1 MWKLKLTKY
10 YLAIFIA
17 ITLISLLAGRIWL
30 DDWRWF
36 QITLLLIALFVVT
49 YPIIVLIYF
58 SLKSKV
64 EIVNAILI
72 LFGLIWVVLILF
84 LFLLYM
90 EPFFGGS
97 WG

>member
-10 YLAIFIA
+10 YLAIFTA
-17 ITLISLLAGRIWL
+17 ITLIGLLAGRIWL

-36 QITLLLIALFVVT
+36 QITLLLIASFVVT

-58 SLKSKV
+58 SSKSKV

-72 LFGLIWVVLILF
+72 LFGLIWAVLILF

>member
-1 MWKLKLTKY
+1 MWKVTLTKY
-10 YLAIFIA
+10 YLVIFA
-17 ITLISLLAGRIWL
+17 ACALISQLAGRIWL
-30 DDWRWF
+30 DEWRWL
-36 QITLLLIALFVVT
+36 QLTLLLIAAFVGT
-49 YPIIVLIYF
+49 YPVIVLIYF
-58 SLKSKV
+58 SSKSKD

-72 LFGLIWVVLILF
+72 LLGLIWVVLVLF